1 MKFKDLQVSEFSK
14 NANTYGSYNII
25 QKKVAQNLIG
35 MVCENPKRILDLG
48 SGAGEIYK
56 QIDWNIKE
64 FVAVDLSPRMCE
76 LHPKNKNIKIINQN
90 YEESE
95 LYETLSKDK
104 KFDYVLSSAS
114 LQWSVNLKK
123 VVERFSEISN
133 NCAVSIFC
141 DGTFKTIYAKSKL
154 KTFLPS
160 YKEVI
165 NIFSQFYKIN
175 YKREFYKLYFDD
187 NISKFRYIKRSGVSG
202 GKRKLGY
209 KETKKLIEAYP
220 LDYLE
225 FEVLYITG
233 AKCTR
238 SF

>member
-1 MKFKDLQVSEFSK
+1 MKTKGVISEFSK
-14 NANTYGSYNII
+14 NAKTYDRYNII
-25 QKKVAQNLIG
+25 QKQVAKKLLSL
-35 MVCENPKRILDLG
+35 VKEKPKKIIDLG
-48 SGAGEIYK
+48 SGSGEMYK
-56 QIDWNIKE
+56 LIDWEIEK
-64 FVAVDLSPRMCE
+64 FLAIDISKDMCS
-76 LHPKNKNIKIINQN
+76 LHPMQKKIEILNTDF
-90 YEESE
+90 EKDE
-95 LYETLSKDK
+95 LYKTVLKDE
-104 KFDYVLSSAS
+104 KFDYVFSSAS

-123 VVERFSEISN
+123 VVKRFSEISN

-141 DGTFKTIYAKSKL
+141 DGTFKTIYEKSKL

-160 YKEVI
+160 YNEVI

-209 KETKKLIEAYP
+209 KETKKLIETYP